1 MKALSVGLP
10 GRLNRTIVEP
20 DRLWAADLSEHPFEH
35 SNDIGA
41 AELLPHFH
49 RWRQPSEGVDNS
61 QNADLAAVEQLV
73 MNKVHGPDLCERSPA
88 RDRRGAA
95 P

>member
-1 MKALSVGLP
+1 MTPRIEGPEIEFPAHEF
-10 GRLNRTIVEP
+10 RTIVEP

-73 MNKVHGPDLCERSPA
+73 NC
-88 RDRRGAA
+88 A
-95 P
+95 PPKPQRQ